1 MSNKLILI
9 LACCLFMT
17 SACNIV
23 FKQNIQQGNAIEQDK
38 LDQLKLGMTMNQVS
52 FLMGTPAVR
61 DPFHQQRWD
70 YYYSFSIRGGEPIT
84 RLVTLKFENSILAEI
99 KGVDFDDRDAVVSNK
114 ATQEPVIDDISTPS
128 PAEALETEAVET
140 EALEIEALEAEVLE
154 AEALEAEAVI
164 TAIET
169 PGSQI
174 EEIMVETV
182 ETKTTAQLPE
192 ADVEATVESVE
203 ASVEVLDQNIP
214 AVVAAPAVW
223 IIQLGAFDSQQNA
236 ENLIGQLQNE
246 GFEGSIINQETAHLE
261 TRYLVRTQSF
271 ETRVEAQKQLDMI
284 NSALQLDGFLV
295 PPGN

>member
-1 MSNKLILI
+1 
-9 LACCLFMT
+9 MT

-70 YYYSFSIRGGEPIT
+70 YYYSFSIRGGEPLT

-99 KGVDFDDRDAVVSNK
+99 KGVDFDDQDAVVSNK
-114 ATQEPVIDDISTPS
+114 ATQEPVIDDISAPS
-128 PAEALETEAVET
+128 PAEALEIEDLET
-140 EALEIEALEAEVLE
+140 EALEIEALEIEVLE
-154 AEALEAEAVI
+154 AEELETEALETEALEAEAVI

-169 PGSQI
+169 PESQI

-223 IIQLGAFDSQQNA
+223 IIQLGAFDSRQNA
-236 ENLIGQLQNE
+236 ENLIGQLQSE

>member
-70 YYYSFSIRGGEPIT
+70 YYYSFSIRGGEPLT

-99 KGVDFDDRDAVVSNK
+99 KGVDFDDQDAVVSNK
-114 ATQEPVIDDISTPS
+114 ATQEPVIDDISAPS
-128 PAEALETEAVET
+128 PA
-140 EALEIEALEAEVLE
+140 EALEIEALET
-154 AEALEAEAVI
+154 EALETEALETEAVI

-169 PGSQI
+169 PESQI

-223 IIQLGAFDSQQNA
+223 IIQLGAFDSRQNA
-236 ENLIGQLQNE
+236 ENLIGQLQSE